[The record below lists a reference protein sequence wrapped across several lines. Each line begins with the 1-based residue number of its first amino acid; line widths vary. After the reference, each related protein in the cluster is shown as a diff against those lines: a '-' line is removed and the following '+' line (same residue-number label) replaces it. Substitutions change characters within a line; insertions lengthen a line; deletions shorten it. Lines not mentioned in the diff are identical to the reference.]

1 MKKLPICF
9 DAYLSDDSRHEVF
22 NHTVSNFVKAGWE
35 VFIISNKI
43 QSFNQFHGVK
53 YFEYDATNRVLADRN
68 KYELSSDMYHYA
80 TLLDHMGKELH
91 LNIYEKLH
99 GFTNWTLFHNMHRM
113 AETVKRFGHTHY
125 IHCEYDVVFKNY
137 DLMNT
142 IFTDFGK
149 TPESLR
155 CMAHPHHAGFGC
167 KTFLY
172 LMEVE
177 NVLRNIPPMHT
188 EDDYRQFLIDRYGRA
203 VSPVYEKMFE
213 DIFVRYVDGVATGS
227 HLITD
232 NHLYSA
238 VDNPTAFWSAGDTG
252 STRRSYV
259 RYDGVLICPINDNTR
274 LIVWNRKSHPVF
286 VQCTAGQPE
295 ITTLFTVQPG
305 TWVTANVSHH
315 VTVVT
320 SDMAA
325 RGDSITYDL
334 VNGWG
339 GTATLTPV

>member
-1 MKKLPICF
+1 MKIPPICF

-68 KYELSSDMYHYA
+68 KYELSSDLYHYA

-91 LNIYEKLH
+91 LNIHEKLH
-99 GFTNWTLFHNMHRM
+99 GFTNWTLFHNMRRM

-203 VSPVYEKMFE
+203 VSPVYEKIFE
-213 DIFVRYVDGVATGS
+213 NIFAATA
-227 HLITD
+227 HPLTD
-232 NHLYSA
+232 NHLSSA
-238 VDNPTAFWSAGDTG
+238 IENPNTFWSAGDAG
-252 STRRSYV
+252 VARRSHVAYANV
-259 RYDGVLICPINDNTR
+259 IICPINDNTK
-274 LIVWNRKSHPVF
+274 LFIWNKNTYPIF
-286 VQCTAGQPE
+286 VQCTTGQPE
-295 ITTLFTVQPG
+295 ITTLFTVQSG
-305 TWVTANVSHH
+305 TWVQSNISHH

-320 SDMAA
+320 SDMVSH
-325 RGDSITYDL
+325 GDSITYDL

-339 GTATLTPV
+339 GTATLISPSN